1 MTRQQQAGGGPTA
14 TAWVEMAVRHVD
26 MVTPT
31 VKAFDLA
38 SPDGDPLPVFEPGS
52 HIKVEV
58 RDRMGV
64 RVSRNYSLV
73 ERNAD
78 GTWRIAVKF
87 DPDGRG
93 GSRYMHES
101 VEAGTHLRCS
111 SPGND
116 FPLADNAADSLL
128 IAGGIGITPIFAM
141 AVALAARHQPFTLH
155 YVARSRDDMAFAER
169 LAALAGDR
177 VEFHEDGGNPQNG
190 IPLDDILSRPGA
202 RTHLYVCGPEGLI
215 DDTLAV
221 ARGHGWQGEFLHAE
235 RFAAPSP
242 RADDHGIEVVL
253 AKSQRTLHVPADR
266 TILDVL
272 IDDGV
277 GPLYDCR
284 KGTCGLCAQT
294 VIETDGDID
303 HRDHFFGHGRA
314 PAGDQMC
321 VCVSRITG
329 GKLVLDL

>member
-1 MTRQQQAGGGPTA
+1 MVRRRQGGGDLTA
-14 TAWVEMAVRHVD
+14 TAWVEMAVRGID
-26 MVTPT
+26 KVTPT

-38 SPDGDPLPVFEPGS
+38 SLGGQPLAAFEAGS

-64 RVSRNYSLV
+64 RASRDYSLV

-78 GTWRIAVKF
+78 GTWRIAVRF
-87 DPDGRG
+87 DPDGDG

-101 VEAGTHLRCS
+101 VEVGTHLRCS
-111 SPGND
+111 PPAND
-116 FPLADNAADSLL
+116 FPLAENAANSLL

-141 AVALAARHQPFTLH
+141 AAVLAARHQPFTLH
-155 YVARSRDDMAFAER
+155 YVARSRDDMAFSER
-169 LAALAGDR
+169 LVALAGDR
-177 VEFHEDGGNPQNG
+177 VEFHEDDGNPQNG
-190 IPLDDILSRPGA
+190 IPLNDILSRPGA
-202 RTHLYVCGPEGLI
+202 YTHLYVCGPEGLI
-215 DDTLAV
+215 DDTLAA
-221 ARGHGWQGEFLHAE
+221 ARGHGWLGEFLHVE
-235 RFAAPSP
+235 RFAAPLP

-266 TILDVL
+266 TILDML
-272 IDDGV
+272 IDDGID
-277 GPLYDCR
+277 PLYDCR

-294 VIETDGDID
+294 VIETDGKID
-303 HRDHFFGHGRA
+303 HRDHFFGYGRA
-314 PAGDQMC
+314 LAGNQMC